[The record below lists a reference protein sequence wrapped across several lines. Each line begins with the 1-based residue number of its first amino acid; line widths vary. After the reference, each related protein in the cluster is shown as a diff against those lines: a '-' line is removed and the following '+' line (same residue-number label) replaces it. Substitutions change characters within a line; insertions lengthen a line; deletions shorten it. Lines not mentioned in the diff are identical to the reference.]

1 MARGPVYVAVLTGFL
16 GAQWQR
22 ASAELPCVGQWL
34 GRCAGVSHRV
44 CLQPDANQ
52 HAQPRATALG
62 FSRPSG
68 GATSAHSL
76 AGRTRGRAA
85 AKWSGLLECPCGTR
99 MIKTFD
105 HHLVRDATP
114 CTHASAIPDAAEC
127 FAAAAKELR
136 SAWLQN
142 VSISSGAR
150 FPAGCSVRPGV
161 ATFNQAAQPS
171 TATCAI
177 VPDGGSC
184 VCRAPTGDINGHRFD
199 AQCYGEPRSELVKET
214 ITPQNPA
221 CDFNLDDGGRWRAA
235 AASTPTARSA
245 SCSIS
250 S

>member
-1 MARGPVYVAVLTGFL
+1 
-16 GAQWQR
+16 
-22 ASAELPCVGQWL
+22 
-34 GRCAGVSHRV
+34 
-44 CLQPDANQ
+44 
-52 HAQPRATALG
+52 
-62 FSRPSG
+62 
-68 GATSAHSL
+68 
-76 AGRTRGRAA
+76 
-85 AKWSGLLECPCGTR
+85 

-184 VCRAPTGDINGHRFD
+184 VCRAATGDINGHRFD

>member
-1 MARGPVYVAVLTGFL
+1 MPAFLPVAL
-16 GAQWQR
+16 
-22 ASAELPCVGQWL
+22 S
-34 GRCAGVSHRV
+34 GRVSPRSTLV
-44 CLQPDANQ
+44 QP
-52 HAQPRATALG
+52 
-62 FSRPSG
+62 G
-68 GATSAHSL
+68 GA
-76 AGRTRGRAA
+76 
-85 AKWSGLLECPCGTR
+85 
-99 MIKTFD
+99 
-105 HHLVRDATP
+105 
-114 CTHASAIPDAAEC
+114 
-127 FAAAAKELR
+127 
-136 SAWLQN
+136 
-142 VSISSGAR
+142 AR
-150 FPAGCSVRPGV
+150 
-161 ATFNQAAQPS
+161 QPS